1 MKSTLFVLFLLIP
14 SARIWAEDAACTAT
28 VQCKFGSASCSAQPE
43 SGADV
48 FCGQRVPGDRFL
60 SCGQSIA
67 GGLVKMKAAICC
79 DSMGT
84 ALSAVESKD
93 GALKTSSCA
102 GLGAD

>member
-1 MKSTLFVLFLLIP
+1 MKFLIVVVLICAQ
-14 SARIWAEDAACTAT
+14 SVVWAENSSCTAT
-28 VQCKFGSASCSAQPE
+28 VQCKFGSASCSASPQA
-43 SGADV
+43 GAEV
-48 FCGQRVPGDRFL
+48 FCGQRIPGDRFL